1 MFEYVKRKRNEIK
14 QDVLFN
20 LHQLIYLID
29 AFSSEGTPESA
40 LVSQSWLVQNWLRS
54 FTEQQGE
61 ITKSIYH
68 SISIYQEKL
77 ELYSSLW
84 N

>member
-1 MFEYVKRKRNEIK
+1 MFEYVKRKQNEIK

-40 LVSQSWLVQNWLRS
+40 LVSQSWLVQN
-54 FTEQQGE
+54 
-61 ITKSIYH
+61 
-68 SISIYQEKL
+68 
-77 ELYSSLW
+77 
-84 N
+84 

>member
-61 ITKSIYH
+61 ITKSIYY

>member
-77 ELYSSLW
+77 ELYSSLQ

>member
-29 AFSSEGTPESA
+29 AFSSEGTPCKSV
-40 LVSQSWLVQNWLRS
+40 LVSAKL
-54 FTEQQGE
+54 
-61 ITKSIYH
+61 TKIFY
-68 SISIYQEKL
+68 
-77 ELYSSLW
+77 
-84 N
+84 